1 MSTLIMSESWV
12 LKKSYNEDEIHSS
25 LYTIDKINKIIW
37 LSFVK
42 ITNQPRI
49 QLLKKVGKTIKLGS
63 KRLKFEVNI
72 SPLPLLYFAIWDVV
86 LLSSTPR
93 PILRQKMC
101 KKKGQ
106 FQIAITPKKCLLN
119 RQYCNNFKKI
129 LSHCI
134 IFTVLTH

>member
-25 LYTIDKINKIIW
+25 LYTIEKINKIIW

-49 QLLKKVGKTIKLGS
+49 QLLKKVGKNDKIGVKKIKIWGQY
-63 KRLKFEVNI
+63 
-72 SPLPLLYFAIWDVV
+72 LPPPSSLLRN
-86 LLSSTPR
+86 LRCSTSIPR
-93 PILRQKMC
+93 PSLRQKMC

-106 FQIAITPKKCLLN
+106 FQIVITPKKCLLN
-119 RQYCNNFKKI
+119 RQYCNNLKKI

>member
-72 SPLPLLYFAIWDVV
+72 SPPSSLLRN
-86 LLSSTPR
+86 LRCSTTSTPR